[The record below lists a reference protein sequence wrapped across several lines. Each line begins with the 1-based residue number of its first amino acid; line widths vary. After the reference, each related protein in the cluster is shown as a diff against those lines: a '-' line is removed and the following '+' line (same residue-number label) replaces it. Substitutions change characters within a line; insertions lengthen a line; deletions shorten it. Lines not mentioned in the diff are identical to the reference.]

1 MKGKDYVILT
11 GCSYP
16 RIHSPNQRT
25 VLTRMAFMICF
36 LLLGSESLI
45 HSQPHIIIGDR
56 PIAAHTFINSGS
68 ENGTGSGKNPN
79 GPVSL
84 ILMDRSTGDNDRW
97 LSSSCPEQNEKPG
110 SYRPPL
116 FFREDWKETSAATP
130 VSQNHVANKD
140 LVLSLYGPG
149 CDSIKKSH
157 HDRPDDDPYYVWSG
171 LCTGNWA
178 VTLKNR
184 NMFADLTGFSKI
196 AWRTKQSGF
205 RELRVILKLSD
216 GTWLVSREG
225 DGMSNDWRVRE
236 FNLSDLSWFRL
247 DIDNVIEG
255 EPVTGP
261 DLSKVDE
268 IGFTDLMRGGQSI
281 ACSRLD
287 WIAVYGKPVKR

>member
-1 MKGKDYVILT
+1 
-11 GCSYP
+11 
-16 RIHSPNQRT
+16 
-25 VLTRMAFMICF
+25 MAFMICP
-36 LLLGSESLI
+36 LVLCSENLIYSQPQITAGEQAVAAAALIGSGSESGIKKDNCLNLPGTVLF
-45 HSQPHIIIGDR
+45 HEKKAGGDGR
-56 PIAAHTFINSGS
+56 
-68 ENGTGSGKNPN
+68 E
-79 GPVSL
+79 
-84 ILMDRSTGDNDRW
+84 
-97 LSSSCPEQNEKPG
+97 LSYYSHGQDEKPG

-116 FFREDWKETSAATP
+116 FFREDWKETPAATP
-130 VSQNHVANKD
+130 VNQNHVANKD

-184 NMFADLTGFSKI
+184 NNFADLTGFSKI

-225 DGMSNDWRVRE
+225 DGMSNDWRISE
-236 FNLSDLSWFRL
+236 FNLSDLNWFRM
-247 DIDNVIEG
+247 DIDNIIED

-287 WIAVYGKPVKR
+287 WITVYGKPVAR